1 MPLGSDVTYEGF
13 VHVADPAPGWA
24 GAAEWAGAGLFG
36 WAAGAAVLG
45 FGMTAI
51 RGVAAICGIATLAA
65 PASAAEPTV
74 MFLTE
79 AWRAPP
85 AAPPSRLAVS
95 PPATSTA
102 QATMTAVIWVRDN
115 GTARFQRGPDPGP
128 DDVSAACLALISP
141 TRGMLH
147 I

>member
-13 VHVADPAPGWA
+13 VHVADPAAG
-24 GAAEWAGAGLFG
+24 GAAAAECGAELFG

-51 RGVAAICGIATLAA
+51 RGAAAICGIATLAA
-65 PASAAEPTV
+65 PPPAAEPTV

-85 AAPPSRLAVS
+85 LASPSRLAVN

-102 QATMTAVIWVRDN
+102 QPTMMPVI
-115 GTARFQRGPDPGP
+115 
-128 DDVSAACLALISP
+128 
-141 TRGMLH
+141 
-147 I
+147 